1 MLHFAVACLLS
12 FPTMDAPVQ
21 ADFVIRGATVYDG
34 SEKPGRIA
42 DLAIRGDHIEA
53 VGSFQVAGNPKII
66 DGTGL
71 IVAPGF
77 IDLHTHCDN
86 TGITT
91 PERRALLNYLTQGVT
106 TVVTGNCGS
115 GPVDVGAY
123 LKKLD
128 DGKVGCNVL
137 HLAPHNSI
145 REQVLGNVDRTPT
158 IDELAV
164 MKDLV
169 DKAMKDGAWGL
180 SSGLEYT
187 PGAYSKTDE
196 LIELAR
202 VVAGHGGLY
211 ATHMRD
217 EEGGLMTSVE
227 EALTIGRR
235 AQLPVHISHLKA
247 GAKIVWGKSADAIV
261 LIQQARDQGQCVTAD
276 QYPYLGWS
284 TSLSAVVLPPRLRR
298 GTGKEYVAR
307 LDDPETQPLV
317 RQAIGD
323 AITKYDAGTTF
334 LVARYSPRPE
344 WQGKTLGAIATA
356 EKKQIIDIV
365 LEMERNGGASVVGL
379 TMNELDVRLI
389 MKQPFVATASDG
401 GAVIPSEQAPHPR
414 SYGTFPRKI
423 GRYALDEKVIT
434 LEQAIRSST
443 GLPAD
448 IIGLKER
455 GYLKPGF
462 KADVVVFDAKTYRDL
477 ATFEKPHQY
486 SPGVR
491 YLFVNGVPAID
502 AGQHTGALSGQAIRH
517 TNQSR

>member
-1 MLHFAVACLLS
+1 MLHFAVTCLLLL
-12 FPTMDAPVQ
+12 PAVDAPVQ

-42 DLAIRGDHIEA
+42 DLAIRDDHIKA
-53 VGSFQVAGNPKII
+53 VGTFQVAGNPKII

-91 PERRALLNYLTQGVT
+91 PERRALINYLTQGVT

-145 REQVLGNVDRTPT
+145 REQILGNVDRTPT
-158 IDELAV
+158 VDELAS

-196 LIELAR
+196 LIELAK

-217 EEGGLMTSVE
+217 EESGLMASVE

-247 GAKIVWGKSADAIV
+247 GAKVVWGKSADAIV
-261 LIQQARDQGQCVTAD
+261 LIQQARDQGQRVTAD

-317 RQAIGD
+317 RQAIAD

-344 WQGKTLGAIATA
+344 WLGKTLGAIATA
-356 EKKQIIDIV
+356 EKKQIIDII
-365 LEMERNGGASVVGL
+365 LEMERHGGASVVGL

-423 GRYALDEKVIT
+423 GRYALDDKVIT

-491 YLFVNGVPAID
+491 YLFVNGVSAID
-502 AGQHTGALSGQAIRH
+502 AGQQTGALSGHAIRH
-517 TNQSR
+517 TNQAR